1 LKEIPEI
8 NSPMKKLEFIYQIFN
23 TLMIGEID

>member
-1 LKEIPEI
+1 
-8 NSPMKKLEFIYQIFN
+8 MKKLEFIYQIFN